1 MRVLVVAEHDGKMLK
16 ASTLNTITAGCEI
29 SKELDVVVCGQNCD
43 SLASDIA
50 KINGVA
56 KVIQLEG
63 PSLAHLS
70 AEACEKAI
78 FSLTSEYS
86 HILAPA
92 TTFGKN
98 FMPRLAAK
106 LDVMQ
111 ISDVIKIH
119 SSSTFDRP
127 IYAGNAIM
135 TVESNDTVKVMTI
148 RPTTFEKASQGGNA
162 PIEKKAFNE
171 AVKGST
177 FISIEES
184 KSERPDLSSAKI
196 VVSGGRG
203 VGSKEN
209 FHLIDDLADTLGAA
223 IGASRAAVDA
233 GYVPNDAQ
241 VGQTGKVVAPELYI
255 AVGISGAIQHLAG
268 MKDSKTIIAINKD
281 PDAPIFQIAD
291 YGFVG
296 DLFEV
301 VPQITQTF
309 KK

>member
-1 MRVLVVAEHDGKMLK
+1 MRVLVVAEHDGKSLK
-16 ASTLNTITAGCEI
+16 PSTFNTITAGLEI
-29 SKELDVVVCGQNCD
+29 SKDLDVIVCGQNCD
-43 SLASDIA
+43 LVVSAIIKIA
-50 KINGVA
+50 GVS
-56 KVIQLEG
+56 KVIQLEDA
-63 PSLAHLS
+63 SLSHLS
-70 AEACEKAI
+70 AELCVKAI
-78 FSLTSEYS
+78 FPYISAYT
-86 HILAPA
+86 HVLAPA

-111 ISDVIKIH
+111 ISDVIGIH
-119 SSSTFDRP
+119 SSDTFDRP
-127 IYAGNAIM
+127 IYAGNAIL
-135 TVESNDTVKVMTI
+135 TVESTDPIKIMTV
-148 RPTTFEKASQGGNA
+148 RPTAFEKASQGGNA
-162 PIEKKAFNE
+162 TVEKQSFNCI
-171 AVKGST
+171 VNGST

-203 VGSKEN
+203 LGSKDN
-209 FHLIDDLADTLGAA
+209 FRLVNDLADSLGAA
-223 IGASRAAVDA
+223 VGASRAAVDA
-233 GYVPNDAQ
+233 GYISNDAQ
-241 VGQTGKVVAPELYI
+241 VGQTGKIVAPELYI

-296 DLFEV
+296 DLFEAI
-301 VPQITQTF
+301 PQITQSF